1 MGKTHN
7 NKAEKGKENVLCS
20 DGEQVRSGWLG
31 RPRPLSGGRVSQS
44 HGAVRRMWHW
54 KEGIQQQEV
63 ECLGHLTPVSTSYE
77 NSGGFVYISAPFS
90 SLRACPRSQC
100 TLIPQLSLSTREAVF
115 RMGLTP
121 SAFAGVWITG
131 IGLYPLS

>member
-31 RPRPLSGGRVSQS
+31 RPRPVSGGRVSQS

-54 KEGIQQQEV
+54 KEGTQQQEV

-77 NSGGFVYISAPFS
+77 LPP
-90 SLRACPRSQC
+90 LRIQVA
-100 TLIPQLSLSTREAVF
+100 LSTF
-115 RMGLTP
+115 LLH
-121 SAFAGVWITG
+121 SLQ
-131 IGLYPLS
+131 IGRAHV